1 MRLDDTIGPNL
12 DPMLRGMVI
21 VFNATP
27 NTVTQQV
34 AATAGQR
41 YLLDPFQLAGRDPIV
56 KQSRNDPSTGS
67 FTVPARTVAVFVAHG
82 R

>member
-1 MRLDDTIGPNL
+1 
-12 DPMLRGMVI
+12 MLRGMVI

-27 NTVTQQV
+27 NTVTEQV
-34 AATAGQR
+34 AAAAGQR
-41 YLLDPFQLAGRDPIV
+41 YVLDPFQLAGHDPIV

-67 FTVPARTVAVFVAHG
+67 FTVPARTVAVFVSPG

>member
-1 MRLDDTIGPNL
+1 
-12 DPMLRGMVI
+12 MVI

-27 NTVTQQV
+27 NPVTEHV

-41 YLLDPFQLAGRDPIV
+41 YNLDPFQLAGHDPIV
-56 KQSRNDPSTGS
+56 RQSSNDPTTGS
-67 FTVPARTVAVFVAHG
+67 FSVPARTVAVFVSPG